1 MNVRADLGEW
11 ERGVGALGRN
21 RRVRQPSALLLLC
34 RGHILHIPRVF
45 PRARVLE
52 RVVALDCLLHTP
64 SAFFAR
70 GIASGVKL
78 EELADEGVLHVHL
91 AHVELFVLV
100 RSLRKELAVQVV
112 LLVLG
117 ADAVLASKIPRISKL
132 LQPCSLTSFFL

>member
-1 MNVRADLGEW
+1 MSSGGVKIEW
-11 ERGVGALGRN
+11 EHRKSGHARSAVWISVLLLHRRQLCLLGRTL
-21 RRVRQPSALLLLC
+21 P
-34 RGHILHIPRVF
+34 PR
-45 PRARVLE
+45 
-52 RVVALDCLLHTP
+52 H
-64 SAFFAR
+64 FFAR

-117 ADAVLASKIPRISKL
+117 AGAVLASKIPRISKL